1 MTEDKMNKLV
11 QINLRFHYLNKKKFN
26 KHSMIEKREL
36 KFQNKQF
43 KLYNNRIMKEQ
54 V

>member
-26 KHSMIEKREL
+26 KHLMIGRKEL
-36 KFQNKQF
+36 KF
-43 KLYNNRIMKEQ
+43 
-54 V
+54 